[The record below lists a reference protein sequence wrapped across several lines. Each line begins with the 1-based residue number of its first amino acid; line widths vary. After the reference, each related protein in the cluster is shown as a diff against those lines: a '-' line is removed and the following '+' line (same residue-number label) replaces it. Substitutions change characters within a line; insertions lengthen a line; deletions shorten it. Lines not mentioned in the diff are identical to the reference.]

1 MLLHVSLGILA
12 LSLLLLQLL
21 LLGRLRQLENLL
33 QTSIAVQLDLGQKLL
48 TEITGVETQIS
59 IRQPDQ
65 VVREESAPKPERF
78 SLQSEI
84 DRYVTDRMY
93 GEEDD

>member
-1 MLLHVSLGILA
+1 MLLHVSLSILA

-33 QTSIAVQLDLGQKLL
+33 QTSITVQLDLGQKLL
-48 TEITGVETQIS
+48 TEITGVETRIS
-59 IRQPDQ
+59 IRQPGQ
-65 VVREESAPKPERF
+65 GEAVESAPRPQRF

>member
-1 MLLHVSLGILA
+1 M
-12 LSLLLLQLL
+12 
-21 LLGRLRQLENLL
+21 
-33 QTSIAVQLDLGQKLL
+33 L

-59 IRQPDQ
+59 IRQPGQ
-65 VVREESAPKPERF
+65 AVVEESAPKPERF

>member
-1 MLLHVSLGILA
+1 MLFHVFLGILA

-59 IRQPDQ
+59 IRQPGQ
-65 VVREESAPKPERF
+65 VAKEESAPKPERF

-93 GEEDD
+93 AEEDD